1 MVQKGLKTLAWG
13 LRQKWNPYY
22 SLLVSNVIVKR
33 DIQTPSISRWEKFLL
48 LITVIV
54 ITRLDTRIPILILS
68 GPEVFKK
75 FIELSNF
82 FDNVH
87 YRLNKTFIQ

>member
-1 MVQKGLKTLAWG
+1 MSRETYKPPQLADE
-13 LRQKWNPYY
+13 K
-22 SLLVSNVIVKR
+22 
-33 DIQTPSISRWEKFLL
+33 KFLL

-54 ITRLDTRIPILILS
+54 ITRLDTRIPILIPS
-68 GPEVFKK
+68 SPEVFKK

-87 YRLNKTFIQ
+87 YRLNETFIQ

>member
-13 LRQKWNPYY
+13 LRQKRNLYY
-22 SLLVSNVIVKR
+22 LLLVSNVKR

-54 ITRLDTRIPILILS
+54 ITRLDTRIPILIPS
-68 GPEVFKK
+68 SPEVFKK

>member
-1 MVQKGLKTLAWG
+1 M
-13 LRQKWNPYY
+13 
-22 SLLVSNVIVKR
+22 
-33 DIQTPSISRWEKFLL
+33 
-48 LITVIV
+48 VIV

-87 YRLNKTFIQ
+87 YRLNETFIQ